1 MLEKRSGV
9 AIQIF
14 KEQSKAHYTHCH
26 CHTLNLSKKEVA
38 RSSKMLSDLMDTA
51 GKISVLIKFSPKREK
66 LLEKL
71 KKQIKTSEQI
81 TPNKITKLSTTKWTV
96 RVSALLRIIE
106 NYSYVMELWN
116 ECLANENLTT

>member
-1 MLEKRSGV
+1 
-9 AIQIF
+9 
-14 KEQSKAHYTHCH
+14 
-26 CHTLNLSKKEVA
+26 
-38 RSSKMLSDLMDTA
+38 MLSDLMDTA
-51 GKISVLIKFSPKREK
+51 GKISVLIKFSLKREK

-116 ECLANENLTT
+116 ECLANEKLTT